1 MLRAVLVGCGLMSRA
16 WLEAVREID
25 GLSIVGLV
33 DIDMARAEGRA
44 AEFGLSDVV
53 IGSDAATVID
63 AVKPDVVFDV
73 VVPDARHGLALTAL
87 GRGCHLLTEKPMADS
102 LAHAEDIIAAS
113 RKAGRLH
120 AVVQNRRYHPGIRR
134 IRRFIESGAIG
145 ELTSVHCDFFIA
157 PHFGGFRE
165 EMDHVLLL
173 DMAIHTFDA
182 ARFMIGAAPATV
194 WCHEWEPANSWYR
207 QGSSA
212 IALFEF
218 DDGTRFDYRGSWCAE
233 GLKTSWES
241 AWRFVGTRGSLV
253 WDGLEDFRA
262 ERATDQ
268 PAPGAPFLRVQE
280 SLAVPPLSE
289 ADRIGGHAG
298 VIRDFVAAVRDGGRP
313 ETEGRD
319 NIRSLAMVFGAI
331 ESARTGTQVPVR
343 IPAAA
348 HREAKEAALR

>member
-16 WLEAVREID
+16 WLEAVRQVD
-25 GLSIVGLV
+25 DLAIVGLV
-33 DIDMARAEGRA
+33 DIDLARAEGRA
-44 AEFGLSDVV
+44 AEFGLGDVV
-53 IGSDAATVID
+53 VGTDAAAVID
-63 AVKPDVVFDV
+63 AVKPDIVFDV
-73 VVPDARHGLALTAL
+73 VVPDARHDLAMVAL

-102 LAHAEDIIAAS
+102 LAHAGAIVAAAQ
-113 RKAGRLH
+113 RAGRLH

-145 ELTSVHCDFFIA
+145 DLTSVHCDFFIA

-165 EMDHVLLL
+165 AMDHVLLL

-182 ARFMIGAAPATV
+182 ARFMIGAAPTAV

-218 DDGTRFDYRGSWCAE
+218 EGGTRFDYRGSWCAE
-233 GLKTSWES
+233 GLRTSWES
-241 AWRFVGTRGSLV
+241 AWRFVGTRGTLT
-253 WDGLEDFRA
+253 WDGQDDFRA
-262 ERATDQ
+262 ERVTDRAV
-268 PAPGAPFLRVQE
+268 PDAPFLRVAE
-280 SLAVPPLSE
+280 SVAVPPL
-289 ADRIGGHAG
+289 AVTDRIGGHVG

-313 ETEGRD
+313 ETAGED

-331 ESARTGTQVPVR
+331 ESAESGRRVPIT
-343 IPAAA
+343 IPTLHQAAS
-348 HREAKEAALR
+348 KDPQ